1 MSSKIAEA
9 EQHIKAAEDSLKT
22 GLLKMR
28 RSPDYD
34 SAADEYAKAAAAFR
48 AAREFKR
55 SQQMLVKTADITAN
69 HLKNL
74 FHAAKH
80 LETAA
85 LLAKEVKNYEEAAEW
100 LAKAGRMLRENGNPD
115 SASLMLEKGAKMLE
129 EPLPEASARL
139 YSDSADA
146 ADIEDKVGQAAQCL
160 GHACRMLIRAGK
172 LDAAADV
179 ARRRVGQAGRDSN
192 PDTLSKAV
200 LALVV
205 VELGRGDLV
214 AARKAFNDSVHVSSF
229 QTGDDCG
236 PLQTLLEACEQ
247 MDGDRGRQALQNPVF
262 RYMDNEFAK
271 LARSIRLPE
280 ARQKPSAAGGAAA
293 EAAGAG
299 AEDAEEFDGGLC

>member
-139 YSDSADA
+139 YSDSAEA

-192 PDTLSKAV
+192 PDTLCASPSGGGAR
-200 LALVV
+200 
-205 VELGRGDLV
+205 RGDLV